1 MDFLLVVGG
10 LVALYFGAE
19 WLLKGAVSLSKMFG
33 MPTLL
38 VSLVIVGFGT
48 SLPELLVSLRAAY
61 SGAPA
66 IALGNVVGSSTANI
80 LLIIGVGALIYP
92 MHKWDGSAPRNVLV
106 MTAVS
111 LLTLLLVQY
120 DYIGR
125 MAGFIMLAMLAIYLF
140 WSYRRGRAEGNSAIS
155 DEVLEPIEPLKLS
168 IPQVVGG
175 LVVLFAGAEMLI
187 RGATSIARDFGISE
201 AVIGLTVVAIGTSL
215 PELATAAIAAFK
227 RNPDIAIGN
236 VIGSNIFNIL
246 GILGTTVLIHPI
258 EVDRHFAYF
267 DVPVMV
273 AASFVFAALLYF
285 GKPIARF
292 IGGALVGSYAVYIAL
307 LF

>member
-1 MDFLLVVGG
+1 MDFLLVAGG
-10 LVALYFGAE
+10 LLALYFGAE
-19 WLLKGAVSLSKMFG
+19 WLLKGSVSLAKMLG

-48 SLPELLVSLRAAY
+48 SVPELLVSVRAAL

-80 LLIIGVGALIYP
+80 LLIIGTGALIFP
-92 MHKWDGSAPRNVLV
+92 MHKWDGSAPRNVLI
-106 MTAVS
+106 MLAVA
-111 LLTLLLVQY
+111 LLSLLLVQY
-120 DYIGR
+120 DEIGR
-125 MAGFIMLAMLAIYLF
+125 VAGIVMLAMLALYLF
-140 WSYRRGRAEGNSAIS
+140 WSYRKGRAEGGTVIAE
-155 DEVLEPIEPLKLS
+155 EVLEPVEPLKVS
-168 IPQVVGG
+168 IPQVLGG
-175 LVVLFAGAEMLI
+175 LVVLFVGAEMLI
-187 RGATSIARDFGISE
+187 RGATSIARDFGISD

-215 PELATAAIAAFK
+215 PELATAALAAFR

-258 EVDRHFAYF
+258 GVDPHFGRF

-273 AASFVFAALLYF
+273 AASLAFTVLLIM
-285 GKPIARF
+285 GKPIGRLA
-292 IGGALVGSYAVYIAL
+292 GATLVGCYAVYMAL